1 MRGHGEKKSRKLD
14 AFIAGLLSRQTVEDA
29 AAAAG
34 ISTASAYRWM
44 RDPDVVERLRQA
56 RREAWGR
63 AMAQLQE
70 AGPEAVESLRKI
82 LREAEGES
90 PRVSAARTIL
100 ELGVRVVELGD
111 IEERIEKLEAI
122 VKSNWKGKG
131 LDNEQP
137 DRAQVGG
144 TRGVNGRA

>member
-34 ISTASAYRWM
+34 ISTATAYRWM
-44 RDPDVVERLRQA
+44 QDQDVIDRLRQA

-70 AGPEAVESLRKI
+70 AGPEAVEALRKI

-90 PRVSAARTIL
+90 PRVAASRTIL
-100 ELGVRVVELGD
+100 ELGLRVVELSD
-111 IEERIEKLEAI
+111 IEERLGKL
-122 VKSNWKGKG
+122 VS
-131 LDNEQP
+131 
-137 DRAQVGG
+137 
-144 TRGVNGRA
+144 

>member
-34 ISTASAYRWM
+34 ISVSSAHRWL
-44 RDPDVVERLRQA
+44 RDQDVIERLRQA

-82 LREAEGES
+82 LREGEGES
-90 PRVSAARTIL
+90 ARVSASRTLL
-100 ELGVRVVELGD
+100 ELGLRAVEIGD
-111 IEERIEKLEAI
+111 IEERIERLEAI
-122 VKSNWKGKG
+122 AKSRNWKEP
-131 LDNEQP
+131 NH
-137 DRAQVGG
+137 DREDQTPSRTAGG
-144 TRGVNGRA
+144 INGRA

>member
-14 AFIAGLLSRQTVEDA
+14 AFIAGLLSRQTVED

-70 AGPEAVESLRKI
+70 AGPEAVEALRKI
-82 LREAEGES
+82 LREGEGES
-90 PRVSAARTIL
+90 ARVSASRTLL
-100 ELGVRVVELGD
+100 ELGLRAVEIGD
-111 IEERIEKLEAI
+111 IEERIGKLEAI
-122 VKSNWKGKG
+122 VKSNWKGAG
-131 LDNEQP
+131 NDQP
-137 DRAQVGG
+137 GNTQARG
-144 TRGVNGRA
+144 TRAINGHG